1 MNYFENES
9 EVDAIGDIQVENRID
24 RISFIGDID
33 ITADEKGLIL
43 CRSLIEKLG
52 LIEAIL
58 KNKRDTGIL
67 PKEIKVLETKDAG
80 NIFGMPEKSG
90 I

>member
-9 EVDAIGDIQVENRID
+9 EVDTIGDIQIENRID
-24 RISFIGDID
+24 KISFIGDID

-52 LIEAIL
+52 LIEVIL